1 MILKNNTQGNFTI
14 ISNVILTDKTLSIT
28 DRGLLCTLIS
38 LPDGWDFTVSGMAS
52 ILPDGKDKIKS
63 SLNRLANRGYLS
75 ISQQRESGKF
85 SSNELHINIPPVLPQ
100 TIEPDLSSRRPVA
113 ADFDTMPFK
122 EIPLTENPPTV
133 TPTSEK
139 SLTRNPIQYNKHKE
153 NTKSSKT
160 NISNNNDGEPNV
172 VVCDYPELDELNLKN
187 SEKACVIDAASGDK
201 QRIHQAIR
209 VLRSSS
215 NVHNVPGFLIT
226 AIKENW
232 KAVPVTRQKGMVPLS
247 PEAKDKYLSSAGVN
261 SMDELERILLCRN
274 QPPALTA

>member
-14 ISNVILTDKTLSIT
+14 ISNVILTDKMLSIT
-28 DRGLLCTLIS
+28 DRGLLCTIIS

-100 TIEPDLSSRRPVA
+100 TIEPDLKSRRPVA

-122 EIPLTENPPTV
+122 EIPFTENPPTV
-133 TPTSEK
+133 TPASEK
-139 SLTRNPIQYNKHKE
+139 SSAKNPIQYNKQKE
-153 NTKSSKT
+153 NTNSSKT
-160 NISNNNDGEPNV
+160 NISNNNDAKSSV
-172 VVCDYPELDELNLKN
+172 VVIDYPELDGLNLQD
-187 SEKACVIDAASGDK
+187 SEKACVIDAASGDRK
-201 QRIHQAIR
+201 RIRQAVR

-232 KAVPVTRQKGMVPLS
+232 KAVPVTRPKGMVPLT
-247 PEAKDKYLSSAGVN
+247 PEAKDRYLSSAGVS

-274 QPPALTA
+274 QPSAPTA